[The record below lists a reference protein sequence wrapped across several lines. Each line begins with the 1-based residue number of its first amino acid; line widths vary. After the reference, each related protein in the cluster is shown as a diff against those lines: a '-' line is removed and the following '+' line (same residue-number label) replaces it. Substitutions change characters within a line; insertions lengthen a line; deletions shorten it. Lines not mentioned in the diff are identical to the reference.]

1 MTYTFFNTLPD
12 RTECIGNSLST
23 INIDLVALATNLS
36 GLSAYTVESVNY
48 LSAGVDYL
56 SSGVSFLS
64 SGVSFLSSGVSYLS
78 SGVKFLSSGVG
89 YLSSGVNFLS
99 ATVNYVSANVITDY
113 LRQGT
118 LYSQGNNNIIWNVDT
133 VGRNAKITLTANCT
147 LTNMSGLDAGD
158 SGNLSIQIGHISG
171 VSLTA
176 YGPAWKFTNNLSA
189 MNTAVS
195 AYNLISYYY
204 DGSAILAGMS
214 TF

>member
-1 MTYTFFNTLPD
+1 MTYTFFNNLPE

-36 GLSAYTVESVNY
+36 ALSAYTVESINY

-56 SSGVSFLS
+56 SSGVSF
-64 SGVSFLSSGVSYLS
+64 LS

-118 LYSQGNNNIIWNVDT
+118 LYSQGNNNIVWNVDT
-133 VGRNAKITLTANCT
+133 IGRNAKITLTANCT

-158 SGNLSIQIGHISG
+158 SGNLAIRVGHVAG

-214 TF
+214 NF